1 MLRFLKFNLVCGL
14 LAGFILAAPSQGV
27 AQVAGSSGAKS
38 VALIRKVSLL
48 NVGNNVELEILASAP
63 VTPQSQ
69 VVAAP
74 NRLVIDFPNAQ
85 PGSELHSLNVNRG
98 DVKNV
103 RVGLF
108 STNPPVTRVVLD
120 LTAMAT
126 YHIYPSGKTVIIKFD
141 AKLDAKSNATI
152 GGSGHLQTVSSL
164 SSSSSSS
171 SAAAPVIISE
181 DDMPLTLPVRPKA
194 RVDVHFNRGMLSIHV
209 DQGTLAEVLNEV
221 HRQTGADIPIPP
233 GAQQESI
240 VADIGP
246 VPARDAMAAL
256 LNGSHFNFVIVGSE
270 RDPNELRSVL
280 LTSKQG
286 GASMAAGGDVA
297 QEYSATNQPPPEPVQ
312 GQVMQPSEPVDDTPP
327 PAPETEP
334 EPPPQPQ

>member
-1 MLRFLKFNLVCGL
+1 MSRFLKFNLVCGL
-14 LAGFILAAPSQGV
+14 LAGFILAAPIRGV
-27 AQVAGSSGAKS
+27 AQIAGSSGAKS

-48 NVGNNVELEILASAP
+48 NVGNNVELEILASEP
-63 VTPQSQ
+63 VAPQSQ
-69 VVAAP
+69 VVTAP

-98 DVKNV
+98 DVKTV

-126 YHIYPSGKTVIIKFD
+126 YHIYPSGKSVIIKFD
-141 AKLDAKSNATI
+141 AKLDAKSGTTI
-152 GGSGHLQTVSSL
+152 GGTGHLQTVSSL
-164 SSSSSSS
+164 SSSSSSGM
-171 SAAAPVIISE
+171 APVIISE
-181 DDMPLTLPVRPKA
+181 DDMPLTLPIRPKA

-256 LNGSHFNFVIVGSE
+256 LNGSHFNFVIVGSD

-286 GASMAAGGDVA
+286 GASMPAGGDVA

-312 GQVMQPSEPVDDTPP
+312 GGQVMQPSEPADDTPP

>member
-1 MLRFLKFNLVCGL
+1 M
-14 LAGFILAAPSQGV
+14 
-27 AQVAGSSGAKS
+27 
-38 VALIRKVSLL
+38 
-48 NVGNNVELEILASAP
+48 GNNVELEILASEP

-69 VVAAP
+69 VVTAP

-126 YHIYPSGKTVIIKFD
+126 YHIYPSGKSVIIKFD

-152 GGSGHLQTVSSL
+152 GGTGHLQTVSSL
-164 SSSSSSS
+164 SSSSSR
-171 SAAAPVIISE
+171 AAPVVISE
-181 DDMPLTLPVRPKA
+181 DDMPLTLPIQPKA
-194 RVDVHFNRGMLSIHV
+194 RVEVHFNRGMLSIHV

-233 GAQQESI
+233 GAQQEQI

-246 VPARDAMAAL
+246 APAREAMAAL
-256 LNGSHFNFVIVGSE
+256 LNGSHFNFVIVGSDH
-270 RDPNELRSVL
+270 DPNELHSVL

-286 GASMAAGGDVA
+286 GAMPTGGDVA

-312 GQVMQPSEPVDDTPP
+312 GGQVMQPSEPADDTPP

>member
-1 MLRFLKFNLVCGL
+1 MSRFLKFNLVCGL
-14 LAGFILAAPSQGV
+14 LAGFGLTAPSHGV
-27 AQVAGSSGAKS
+27 AQIAGNSSAKS

-48 NVGNNVELEILASAP
+48 NVGNNVELEILASEP

-69 VVAAP
+69 VVTAP

-120 LTAMAT
+120 LTAMAS
-126 YHIYPSGKTVIIKFD
+126 YHIFPSGKSVIIKFD
-141 AKLDAKSNATI
+141 AKLDAKSVTTI
-152 GGSGHLQTVSSL
+152 GGAGHLQTVSSL

-171 SAAAPVIISE
+171 SAAPVIISE
-181 DDMPLTLPVRPKA
+181 DDMPLTLPMRPKA
-194 RVDVHFNRGMLSIHV
+194 HVEVHFNRGMLSIHV

-286 GASMAAGGDVA
+286 GASMPAGGDVA

-312 GQVMQPSEPVDDTPP
+312 GGQVMQPSEPADDTPP

-334 EPPPQPQ
+334 EPPQPQ

>member
-1 MLRFLKFNLVCGL
+1 MLRFIKFNLICGL
-14 LAGFILAAPSQGV
+14 LAGFGLVASSRGV
-27 AQVAGSSGAKS
+27 AQVAGNSSAKS

-63 VTPQSQ
+63 VVPQSQ

-85 PGSELHSLNVNRG
+85 PGSELHSLNINRG
-98 DVKNV
+98 DLKNV

-120 LTAMAT
+120 LTEAAS
-126 YHIYPSGKTVIIKFD
+126 YRIFPSGKTVIIKFD
-141 AKLDAKSNATI
+141 AKLDAKSGATI
-152 GGSGHLQTVSSL
+152 GGTGHLQTVSSL
-164 SSSSSSS
+164 SSSSSG
-171 SAAAPVIISE
+171 ATPVVISE
-181 DDMPLTLPVRPKA
+181 DDMPLTLPIQPKA
-194 RVDVHFNRGMLSIHV
+194 HVEVHFNRGMLSIHV

-233 GAQQESI
+233 GAQQERI

-246 VPARDAMAAL
+246 APARDAMAAL
-256 LNGSHFNFVIVGSE
+256 LNGSHFNFVIVGSD
-270 RDPNELRSVL
+270 RDANELRSVL

-286 GASMAAGGDVA
+286 GASMPAGGDVA
-297 QEYSATNQPPPEPVQ
+297 QEYSATNQPPDVNAAPRI
-312 GQVMQPSEPVDDTPP
+312 MQPQEDPPDDTPP
-327 PAPETEP
+327 PAPEPEP
-334 EPPPQPQ
+334 EPQPQPQ